1 MTSTAIW
8 IDTEEEGDVCAICI
22 DPYDDPITLICLHSY
37 CRECAKLLVKKNPTT
52 STFFIPCPLCETET
66 DLGRDERLK
75 KVRTNKKLRKQSQRK
90 KGKKVD
96 TEQDVDEDYIRMM
109 NQLKTDEAVM
119 PRNIKLLLE
128 YDASIGKEGKSFIP
142 DSHNGMISYG
152 TEETANDSSESS
164 LTNWHAMIIGPQESP
179 IGQVIYFLKVI
190 VPKEYP
196 KIPPE
201 VKFVSPKVVM
211 DCVDPSGKV

>member
-1 MTSTAIW
+1 M
-8 IDTEEEGDVCAICI
+8 C
-22 DPYDDPITLICLHSY
+22 
-37 CRECAKLLVKKNPTT
+37 K
-52 STFFIPCPLCETET
+52 TET

-164 LTNWHAMIIGPQESP
+164 LTNWHAMIIGPQE
-179 IGQVIYFLKVI
+179 VIYYYYFPQLWMFIYSWYFFLVTNWSSNLFLKSYCTKRI
-190 VPKEYP
+190 SKNTTRSE
-196 KIPPE
+196 I
-201 VKFVSPKVVM
+201 
-211 DCVDPSGKV
+211 CIT